1 MLIFGGYKTKAPRVI
16 NDEEILDEAEKPAI
30 NRSRT
35 AARLKAVQ
43 AIYQMAMTGEPSD
56 LVVEEFVK
64 YRLPVIDESST
75 LGIPDFDLFRDLTLG
90 TAREMEGLD
99 ALITNVLVDRWSS
112 DRLESTL
119 HAILRVGSYE
129 LRHHSLTP
137 SAVVIS
143 EYVEITHAFY
153 DGKAVGLVN
162 GVLDAVSPKNS

>member
-1 MLIFGGYKTKAPRVI
+1 MI
-16 NDEEILDEAEKPAI
+16 NDEEILDEAEKSAI
-30 NRSRT
+30 NSSRT

-43 AIYQMAMTGEPSD
+43 AIYQIAMTGEPSD
-56 LVVEEFVK
+56 LVVEEFIQ
-64 YRLPVIDESST
+64 YRLPIIDKSYT
-75 LGIPDFDLFRDLTLG
+75 LGFPDIDLFRDLALG
-90 TAREMEGLD
+90 TAREMEELD

-129 LRHHSLTP
+129 LQHHSLTP

-143 EYVEITHAFY
+143 EYLEITHAFY